1 MIYGLLPVLARHL
14 LISGGYDVIT
24 MARHEEEY
32 TITDYG
38 EFFLERLAEPSER

>member
-1 MIYGLLPVLARHL
+1 VIYGLLPVLARHL